1 MIACT
6 PGFVLLAVAPGGG
19 GSAGAAQELAGLVAA
34 AGFVEAGVGGDGAT
48 HLRQN
53 LIILTILP
61 PPPSH
66 LIAATVQGL
75 AALLGFAVRVEY
87 DLVAEVLGGVL
98 RISPVNNLIVLLLLS
113 VDVGVGAS
121 IELVVAVEVGAD
133 LLVLEREGG
142 VVLFEGEVLE
152 GSVIVFMIIDGIV
165 HDV

>member
-1 MIACT
+1 M
-6 PGFVLLAVAPGGG
+6 
-19 GSAGAAQELAGLVAA
+19 
-34 AGFVEAGVGGDGAT
+34 
-48 HLRQN
+48 
-53 LIILTILP
+53 
-61 PPPSH
+61 
-66 LIAATVQGL
+66 
-75 AALLGFAVRVEY
+75 EY

-152 GSVIVFMIIDGIV
+152 GSIIVFMIIYGIM